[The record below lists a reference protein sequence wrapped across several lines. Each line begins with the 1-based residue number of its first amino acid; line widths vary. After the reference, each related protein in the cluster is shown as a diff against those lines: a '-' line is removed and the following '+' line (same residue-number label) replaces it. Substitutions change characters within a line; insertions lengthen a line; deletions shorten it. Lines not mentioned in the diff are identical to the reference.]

1 MQVGGTGEEASAFV
15 EDRPDTTEDIAEVNK
30 EAAGGHSYE
39 GGIPYTAAETAS
51 WEGQ

>member
-15 EDRPDTTEDIAEVNK
+15 GDKPDTTEDIAEVNK
-30 EAAGGHSYE
+30 AAAGGHSY

>member
-15 EDRPDTTEDIAEVNK
+15 GDKPDTTEDIAEVNK
-30 EAAGGHSYE
+30 EAAGGHSY